1 MTRSDSVDCLVQDPL
16 TSSEKAS
23 ISGEDSSEDSIKVVS
38 LHEKETQAMMDV
50 DCPESFLYPKLA
62 PRFLMRIRET
72 DGSVVCISEKKGQ
85 DDSTDVE
92 RLLEAEKRRLL
103 TEIETGTIFRKKED
117 VVETLGKN
125 GMDLKWSE

>member
-1 MTRSDSVDCLVQDPL
+1 
-16 TSSEKAS
+16 
-23 ISGEDSSEDSIKVVS
+23 
-38 LHEKETQAMMDV
+38 MM
-50 DCPESFLYPKLA
+50 CT
-62 PRFLMRIRET
+62 RET
-72 DGSVVCISEKKGQ
+72 DGSVVVCISEKKGQ

-103 TEIETGTIFRKKED
+103 AEIETGTIFRKKED